1 MRQCGLENKNGLE
14 EEYVKVSKYEKLNQT
29 PSDMTGNELDFNVK
43 RRKNKVEEDLSQEQ
57 NEKTKDEIYFEL
69 LKDFANFTNNNKV

>member
-1 MRQCGLENKNGLE
+1 MMRQCGLENKNGLE

-43 RRKNKVEEDLSQEQ
+43 RRKNKLEDLSQEQ
-57 NEKTKDEIYFEL
+57 NEKTKDEIYFE
-69 LKDFANFTNNNKV
+69 DEAANFSDFSDF

>member
-1 MRQCGLENKNGLE
+1 MMRQCGLENKNGLE

-57 NEKTKDEIYFEL
+57 NEKTKDEIYFE
-69 LKDFANFTNNNKV
+69 DEAANFSDFSDF

>member
-1 MRQCGLENKNGLE
+1 MMRQCGLENKNGLE

-43 RRKNKVEEDLSQEQ
+43 RRKNKLEEDLSQEQ
-57 NEKTKDEIYFEL
+57 NEKTKDEIYFEDEAA
-69 LKDFANFTNNNKV
+69 DFSDFSDF

>member
-57 NEKTKDEIYFEL
+57 NEKTKDEIYFEDEAA
-69 LKDFANFTNNNKV
+69 DFSDFSDF

>member
-57 NEKTKDEIYFEL
+57 NEKTKDEIYFE
-69 LKDFANFTNNNKV
+69 DEAANFSDFSDF

>member
-1 MRQCGLENKNGLE
+1 MMRQCGLENKNGLE

-43 RRKNKVEEDLSQEQ
+43 RRKNKLEEDLSQEQ
-57 NEKTKDEIYFEL
+57 NEKTKDEIYFE
-69 LKDFANFTNNNKV
+69 DEAANFSDFLDF